1 MATNLISLDEAEE
14 AVRAGG
20 TAPSSVLTQLPKFI
34 AAASNLI
41 QSPDLAGP
49 IVYEERTATFDGGR
63 AAYVLPVAPATAL
76 TVTVGGTELA
86 ADYWTADAAAGL
98 VRAASGVFTAG
109 QQNVVVT
116 YSVGSADP
124 VPDHIKLA
132 CMDLVA
138 HLWQTSRQAARLGT
152 DSVVPMGFAVPNR
165 IRDLCRPEHKA
176 LGFA

>member
-20 TAPSSVLTQLPKFI
+20 TAPSSVLAQLPKFI

-49 IVYEERTATFDGGR
+49 IVYEERTTTFDGGR
-63 AAYVLPVAPATAL
+63 AAYVLPAAPATAL
-76 TVTVGGTELA
+76 TVTVGGTALA
-86 ADYWTADAAAGL
+86 ADYWTADAASGL

-132 CMDLVA
+132 CMELVTF
-138 HLWQTSRQAARLGT
+138 LWQGSRQGARRDVDEVIPL
-152 DSVVPMGFAVPNR
+152 GFAVPNR
-165 IRDLCRPEHKA
+165 VRELCRPEHKA

>member
-1 MATNLISLDEAEE
+1 MATDLISLAEAEE

-20 TAPSSVLTQLPKFI
+20 TAPAAVLTQLPKFVT
-34 AAASNLI
+34 AASSLI

-63 AAYVLPVAPATAL
+63 AAYVLPVAPATA
-76 TVTVGGTELA
+76 TAVTVDGTALA
-86 ADYWTADAAAGL
+86 TSSWTADTGAGI
-98 VRAASGVFTAG
+98 VRSEVGSFASGY
-109 QQNVVVT
+109 QNVVVT
-116 YSVGSADP
+116 YAVGSMDP

-138 HLWQTSRQAARLGT
+138 HLWQTSRQAARMGT